1 MVQQASRAVSGEERE
16 EGACRHHWIIEA
28 PMGPV
33 SNGVCQ
39 LCNEVREFKN
49 YIETAP
55 WGEDSPVV
63 QSSGLYPALSSSQD
77 GEDAE
82 EI

>member
-1 MVQQASRAVSGEERE
+1 MVQQVSRRAPGEERVSE
-16 EGACRHHWIIEA
+16 ACRHHWIIEA

-39 LCNEVREFKN
+39 VCKEVREFKN

-55 WGEDSPVV
+55 WAEDSAVI
-63 QSSGLYPALSSSQD
+63 QLSGQFPAASSS
-77 GEDAE
+77 EDVE
-82 EI
+82 EF